1 MVSSS
6 KVETN
11 NCESGAINKGVLEEM
26 KSLLHEFEGVE
37 TEIVYY
43 KLKLK
48 IIRNTEDLNAILGK
62 SEPTVQRRPKH
73 NRSAIAMMTDA
84 VASLPK
90 NENEHIYLGL
100 RELKKVYGDQV
111 DIYEQFRTTQKS
123 TGDAMFFPDRV
134 VYGKLA
140 IIMISIKDKNEV
152 NIPLAIQSCENIPEY
167 ATTKGFERLMLRLRH
182 CMYESNEENMYLKKK
197 HCQLCYHIKHI
208 TIVEISET
216 LTWEDKSSVHQ
227 EYYNRF
233 KKKIVNRRIQTWS
246 KIGKKDLENMLDI
259 YNVNIIIFMQFFKHN
274 D

>member
-37 TEIVYY
+37 TEI
-43 KLKLK
+43 
-48 IIRNTEDLNAILGK
+48 DLNAILGK

-100 RELKKVYGDQV
+100 RELKKVYARAPEGN
-111 DIYEQFRTTQKS
+111 IYFASEHLS
-123 TGDAMFFPDRV
+123 THHTWILGALDSALLACQQMKEKILSSLKRV

-167 ATTKGFERLMLRLRH
+167 ATTKGFERLVFTKV
-182 CMYESNEENMYLKKK
+182 EANKK
-197 HCQLCYHIKHI
+197 QWLL
-208 TIVEISET
+208 VE
-216 LTWEDKSSVHQ
+216 
-227 EYYNRF
+227 
-233 KKKIVNRRIQTWS
+233 
-246 KIGKKDLENMLDI
+246 
-259 YNVNIIIFMQFFKHN
+259 
-274 D
+274 